1 MKMITLS
8 LIAILS
14 YSSFAKEAPK
24 LVFPK
29 DEIISVETNDGDYA
43 TISEV
48 EYNIVKINGV
58 SLVKSY
64 LVIDLSSKTPVKE
77 IHLSDGQIIR
87 AERAG
92 AALSGGDAGGGG
104 KN

>member
-1 MKMITLS
+1 MKIITLT
-8 LIAILS
+8 LAVILS
-14 YSSFAKEAPK
+14 YGSFAKEAPK

-29 DEIISVETNDGDYA
+29 DKIISVETNDGDYA

-58 SLVKSY
+58 SLTNND

-77 IHLSDGQIIR
+77 IHLTDGQIVR

-92 AALSGGDAGGGG
+92 AVLSGGDAGGGG